1 MDEGTPSHFSVLVGY
16 SRAMV
21 TTAGIFTLVIM
32 IVGVIGNLL
41 TVSALVK
48 NSKIRTLAAAFIAR

>member
-1 MDEGTPSHFSVLVGY
+1 
-16 SRAMV
+16 MV